1 MLQRKISIAL
11 MAVGLGAGITSAQII
26 LPIDPGMP
34 TKSALNTPFDA
45 GSARD
50 KGQAG

>member
-1 MLQRKISIAL
+1 MLQRKASMAL
-11 MAVGLGAGITSAQII
+11 MAVGLGAGITSALIGSP
-26 LPIDPGMP
+26 LDPGMP

-45 GSARD
+45 GLARD